1 MTILL
6 TILKVIGIILLIL
19 IALVLLVLF
28 VPVRYRADAGVDD
41 PSPHD
46 SFDADYYMKHMEALI
61 KASWL
66 FHFVTVT
73 VQYPGKPV
81 LAVRVAGFTVFAGK
95 KREKKP
101 REKRETRAEP
111 GKGLREKIQAAVSKI
126 KGIYNRITYYKKA
139 LTCKSGHRALDKIKS
154 VLYRLLHKVLP
165 DEWEMTGRAGFGD
178 PALGGLFLAIQG
190 MLCPVTGGNMKLE
203 ADFQEWVLDMHLR
216 AKGSIWIITVISAA
230 LKLLFDRDVRKLLHR
245 LRRGPSGKTSDNDN
259 QQEKDARTAEA
270 AA

>member
-6 TILKVIGIILLIL
+6 TILKIIGIILLIL

-28 VPVRYRADAGVDD
+28 VPVRYRADAGADD

-46 SFDADYYMKHMEALI
+46 SFDADYYMEHMQALI

-81 LAVRVAGFTVFAGK
+81 LAVRVAGFTVFTGR

-101 REKRETRAEP
+101 QEKRETRAEP
-111 GKGLREKIQAAVSKI
+111 EKGLREKIQAAVSRI

-139 LTCKSGHRALDKIKS
+139 LTCKSGHRALGRIKS
-154 VLYRLLHKVLP
+154 VISGLLKKVLP
-165 DEWEMTGRAGFGD
+165 GEWEMTGRAGFGD
-178 PALGGLFLAIQG
+178 PALAGIFLSVQG
-190 MLCPVTGGNMKLE
+190 MLCPVTGGNMKLD
-203 ADFQEWVLDMHLR
+203 ADFQEWILDVHFY
-216 AKGSIWIITVISAA
+216 AQGSIRIITVISAA

-245 LRRGPSGKTSDNDN
+245 LRRGPSEESSVKQNSENRK
-259 QQEKDARTAEA
+259 EPAAEA
-270 AA
+270 A